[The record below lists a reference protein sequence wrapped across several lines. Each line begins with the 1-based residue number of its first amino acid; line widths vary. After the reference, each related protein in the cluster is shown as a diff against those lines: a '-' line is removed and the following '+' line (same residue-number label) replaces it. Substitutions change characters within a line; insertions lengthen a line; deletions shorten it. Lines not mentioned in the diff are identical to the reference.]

1 MVRLSTV
8 FQLAVAASAGAS
20 AAPAPQHLHPFTADY
35 QANYMGMQATG
46 TMTLNQSSNHEWD
59 FSFLLRNPLATLQ
72 QKTHFDEQGLQL
84 RPLSSTTASNVLV
97 KRRAIQTRY
106 DWKSHQ
112 ANWDGDIKPA
122 RRGPVTLQDGD
133 MDGLLINLALVRDA
147 IAQRPMDYR
156 MVDEGR
162 VKTMHYSVQGQETVT
177 VNGKKVNATKLSE
190 RDGDKEII
198 AWVVPDVPV
207 PVRLLQR
214 KNGQDT
220 MELIFVAL
228 H

>member
-1 MVRLSTV
+1 
-8 FQLAVAASAGAS
+8 
-20 AAPAPQHLHPFTADY
+20 
-35 QANYMGMQATG
+35 
-46 TMTLNQSSNHEWD
+46 
-59 FSFLLRNPLATLQ
+59 
-72 QKTHFDEQGLQL
+72 
-84 RPLSSTTASNVLV
+84 
-97 KRRAIQTRY
+97 
-106 DWKSHQ
+106 
-112 ANWDGDIKPA
+112 
-122 RRGPVTLQDGD
+122 
-133 MDGLLINLALVRDA
+133 MDGLLINLALVRDV
-147 IAQRPMDYR
+147 IAKRPMDYR

-177 VNGKKVNATKLSE
+177 VSGKKVNATKLSE

-220 MELIFVAL
+220 MELVFVAL